1 MKTPQDILQFWFSDE
16 AKARHFD
23 STPEFDAQVTREFE
37 ATATALAE
45 GPLPN
50 PEWERDAEGR
60 LALIIALDQ
69 FPRNMYRGEKRA
81 FLWDDLALAAAERM
95 VDDGLDTHLSD
106 ERRAFVY
113 MPFMH
118 AEDLDAQNRCVK
130 LTDGLGDG
138 STHRH
143 AKAHRKVIRKFGRFP
158 HRNEAMGRDTTPEE
172 RAFLDDGGYDPS

>member
-1 MKTPQDILQFWFSDE
+1 MKRSQDVLAFWFSDE
-16 AKARHFD
+16 AKPRHFD
-23 STPEFDAQVTREFE
+23 STPEFDAQIKETFE
-37 ATATALAE
+37 ATATALAD

-81 FLWDDLALAAAERM
+81 FLWDDLALAAAARM
-95 VDDGLDTHLSD
+95 IDAGHDTHLSE
-106 ERRAFVY
+106 ERRAFAY

-118 AEDLDAQNRCVK
+118 AEDLEAQNRCVK

-138 STHRH
+138 NTHKF
-143 AKAHRKVIRKFGRFP
+143 AKDHREVIRKFGRFP

-172 RAFLDDGGYDPS
+172 RAYLDDGGHDFS